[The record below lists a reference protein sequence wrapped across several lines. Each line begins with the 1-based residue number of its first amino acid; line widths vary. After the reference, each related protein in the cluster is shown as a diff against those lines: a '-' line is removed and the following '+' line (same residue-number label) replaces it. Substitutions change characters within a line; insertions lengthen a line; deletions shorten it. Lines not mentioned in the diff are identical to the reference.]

1 MNILN
6 NEELLFEIVPES
18 LRNDV
23 LNNKELIEANLKYL
37 KELGVKDID
46 NIFKTYYPMFL
57 MDVSNFKRVFSKYD
71 PQDLIEKINK
81 NITIIEHL

>member
-6 NEELLFEIVPES
+6 NE
-18 LRNDV
+18 
-23 LNNKELIEANLKYL
+23 ELIEANLKYL

>member
-18 LRNDV
+18 LRNDI